1 MKRTTLLLSAA
12 MMLCSATGAYGV
24 TSATDTTPGGGKL
37 SPYTQHFLRLD
48 KMGLIDDNG
57 MMRLPT
63 QVENIMAKDAN
74 GNAATTAQR
83 RLVTRMTN
91 NGGTRMVESF
101 IRLSPEG
108 AVADI
113 EAAGVEVAN
122 EIGDILVVRMPADQI
137 EQVAALDAVQS
148 IDISQPLRLLNNT
161 TREFTRTDLVQ
172 QGGGSLEQPY
182 TGKGVIVG
190 IIDSGIEYNHINF
203 MAADNPDSSRVV
215 RAYVGSSNP
224 YFPEEG
230 TTYTT
235 TEQISQLTTD
245 TKSST
250 HGTHTTGTA
259 AGSYSENGFQG
270 MAPDADLYLSG
281 LPSLT
286 TSEIVSQADAIV
298 SYAQEEGKP
307 VVINLSV
314 GSNNGPHMG
323 SDETSV
329 AFDRL
334 AGEGAI
340 FVIAAGNE
348 GDVDLYLHKQF
359 ENATGEEQCRT
370 ILTLDEATYGF
381 PVYYNYIDG
390 YTDEPVQLKFLL
402 IDTQNDNEVLYET
415 ELIGDGDWSLARSE
429 AAAQFGTYF
438 SIGDYGGDLMVYT
451 DYDENID
458 KYVTEIMPYYMAVTN
473 ANRTGRYKLGFALY
487 GTQGDE
493 INMYTDSFTEFIDND
508 DPAYT
513 AGTPDG
519 SINEMATGRE
529 AISVGANVTKKTWKV
544 FGKDGVASYPNDSEV
559 IGNMATFSSYGYDMN
574 GVWHPTIVAPGHV
587 ISSSL
592 NRYNYGI
599 SYSDMTNTITSMVTS
614 EDGNTSYYWGINSG
628 TSMATPAVT
637 GIIATW
643 LQYDPTL
650 TPDDIKDIF
659 AHTAQKPETYGNVN
673 PLQWGPN
680 GIIDAYAGLAYMGA
694 VGVND
699 VTKAQDMVLVYPNP
713 TGGQFK
719 VFAQGEEQVELSIYN
734 MGGTK
739 VYGHTYTT
747 NDGNFDV
754 DLQGS
759 LPAGIYVLQLRGD
772 RQNYS
777 TKLVIN

>member
-1 MKRTTLLLSAA
+1 

-24 TSATDTTPGGGKL
+24 TSAPDTTPGGGKL

-57 MMRLPT
+57 IMRLPAR
-63 QVENIMAKDAN
+63 VEGIVAKDAN
-74 GNAATTAQR
+74 GKAAATAQR

-101 IRLSPEG
+101 IRLAPEG
-108 AVADI
+108 SVADI

-215 RAYVGSSNP
+215 RAYVGGSSNP

-298 SYAQEEGKP
+298 SYAQEVGKP

-323 SDETSV
+323 SDET
-329 AFDRL
+329 
-334 AGEGAI
+334 
-340 FVIAAGNE
+340 
-348 GDVDLYLHKQF
+348 
-359 ENATGEEQCRT
+359 
-370 ILTLDEATYGF
+370 
-381 PVYYNYIDG
+381 
-390 YTDEPVQLKFLL
+390 
-402 IDTQNDNEVLYET
+402 
-415 ELIGDGDWSLARSE
+415 
-429 AAAQFGTYF
+429 
-438 SIGDYGGDLMVYT
+438 
-451 DYDENID
+451 
-458 KYVTEIMPYYMAVTN
+458 
-473 ANRTGRYKLGFALY
+473 
-487 GTQGDE
+487 
-493 INMYTDSFTEFIDND
+493 
-508 DPAYT
+508 
-513 AGTPDG
+513 
-519 SINEMATGRE
+519 
-529 AISVGANVTKKTWKV
+529 
-544 FGKDGVASYPNDSEV
+544 
-559 IGNMATFSSYGYDMN
+559 
-574 GVWHPTIVAPGHV
+574 
-587 ISSSL
+587 
-592 NRYNYGI
+592 
-599 SYSDMTNTITSMVTS
+599 
-614 EDGNTSYYWGINSG
+614 
-628 TSMATPAVT
+628 
-637 GIIATW
+637 
-643 LQYDPTL
+643 
-650 TPDDIKDIF
+650 
-659 AHTAQKPETYGNVN
+659 
-673 PLQWGPN
+673 
-680 GIIDAYAGLAYMGA
+680 
-694 VGVND
+694 
-699 VTKAQDMVLVYPNP
+699 
-713 TGGQFK
+713 
-719 VFAQGEEQVELSIYN
+719 
-734 MGGTK
+734 
-739 VYGHTYTT
+739 
-747 NDGNFDV
+747 
-754 DLQGS
+754 
-759 LPAGIYVLQLRGD
+759 
-772 RQNYS
+772 
-777 TKLVIN
+777 